1 MLWPVNG
8 RCAGRTGFGRSDGG
22 VEGVKNL
29 LKKVAL
35 RDDGV
40 KGSEVL
46 WLIIIALV
54 AEFACS
60 NREERNGDGT
70 C

>member
-1 MLWPVNG
+1 MMRPVNG

-40 KGSEVL
+40 KGSEAL
-46 WLIIIALV
+46 WLII
-54 AEFACS
+54 
-60 NREERNGDGT
+60 NRLGGGVRLFEARGT
-70 C
+70 QW